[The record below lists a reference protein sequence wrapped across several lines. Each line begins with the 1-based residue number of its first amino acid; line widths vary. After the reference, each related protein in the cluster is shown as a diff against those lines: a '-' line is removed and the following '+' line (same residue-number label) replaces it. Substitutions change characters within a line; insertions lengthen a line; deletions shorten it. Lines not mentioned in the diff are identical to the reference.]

1 MGSDKSKSF
10 WRAFLDF
17 FVLFSGV
24 STASNLARTQ
34 GRPLRTRGLFL
45 FRSRKKTTD
54 APPGNG
60 AVSAWISIDYGAAL
74 IRRGCLPTL
83 N

>member
-1 MGSDKSKSF
+1 MANNEKKGLI
-10 WRAFLDF
+10 RAFLDF

-34 GRPLRTRGLFL
+34 GRPPSTRGIFL
-45 FRSRKKTTD
+45 FRRRPSRD
-54 APPGNG
+54 HDVP
-60 AVSAWISIDYGAAL
+60 AVSARHIDDAP
-74 IRRGCLPTL
+74 R